1 MSRVVKRLMN
11 NFVCVLSSDY
21 SVYYILLHVL
31 HCIFRSSPPDGLLVK
46 DVPKICS
53 KFILLRNCD
62 FNLQSNF
69 IEITLRHGRSPVNLL
84 HIFKTPLLT
93 NTSSWLLLDIY
104 LTWKNNLKSCH
115 FCHHKSCHYIDYTSN
130 SFTPMLPN
138 FLVNKKNSNKGL
150 SLNA

>member
-1 MSRVVKRLMN
+1 MYGNWAIFYEDSK
-11 NFVCVLSSDY
+11 
-21 SVYYILLHVL
+21 
-31 HCIFRSSPPDGLLVK
+31 IFRSSHPEVLLRKGVLK
-46 DVPKICS
+46 MCS
-53 KFILLRNCD
+53 KFTGEHPCRSVISIK
-62 FNLQSNF
+62 LQSNF

>member
-31 HCIFRSSPPDGLLVK
+31 HCVFRSSPPDGLLVK

-84 HIFKTPLLT
+84 HIFKTPFSKS
-93 NTSSWLLLDIY
+93 TSGWLLLYFIP
-104 LTWKNNLKSCH
+104 LSPSVALIWKKGNW
-115 FCHHKSCHYIDYTSN
+115 
-130 SFTPMLPN
+130 FTEQIN
-138 FLVNKKNSNKGL
+138 WLVSIWGQL
-150 SLNA
+150 WHLMG